1 MQNSKYD
8 IFETIFVSKKNNLLS
23 IFNTEATNNQ
33 VLHTKVD
40 AQQTFLIFLQK
51 SAAIF
56 YNERLTEKKYFLD
69 FWGGWLGGDPPTPNY
84 FLSSFSFFSG
94 NLPFQVQF
102 SARWWFAVS
111 PSPNLM
117 ISPLITKP
125 YNELPAQE

>member
-1 MQNSKYD
+1 MQNSKCD

-56 YNERLTEKKYFLD
+56 YNERLTEKNTF
-69 FWGGWLGGDPPTPNY
+69 
-84 FLSSFSFFSG
+84 
-94 NLPFQVQF
+94 
-102 SARWWFAVS
+102 
-111 PSPNLM
+111 
-117 ISPLITKP
+117 
-125 YNELPAQE
+125 